1 MTSTNR
7 YFAKQSDAE
16 AFARSLLLKSGLP
29 DDHAGLMA
37 RCLVQADTRG
47 VASCPS
53 FARTYSSTCVNSIA
67 RTRTVWRDFSS
78 ISSV

>member
-1 MTSTNR
+1 MASAGR

-16 AFARSLLLKSGLP
+16 DFARSLLLKSGLP

-53 FARTYSSTCVNSIA
+53 SARIYSSKYADSLA